1 MRVNII
7 GMGRWGPNLVR
18 AFMSVP
24 GVTVGRVADP
34 DQSALDR
41 VTASIGGGLQGTQDV
56 ALALRDPEATAVA
69 IATPV
74 VTHYELTK
82 AALEA
87 GKHVLVEK
95 PFCRTSAQCAELI
108 ELAREKDLRLMVGH
122 VFLFNP
128 SILRFKELLDS
139 GSLGKVFYLE
149 AHRTNLGP
157 VREDVNAIWDL
168 TSHDISI
175 FSFLLGS
182 QPESVSATASRTLEG
197 MREDTAFTTLRYPGG
212 VLAHAHASWLNP
224 LKVRTITAVGSQRT
238 IIWDD
243 IHLNRP
249 LQVHDIAI
257 TLDDYTYSDSFS
269 SHRLSYRRG
278 DVSIPYIEL
287 KQPLLE
293 QCRHFAEAVANGET
307 PRSDGVF
314 GAQVVRVLEAT
325 DASLAEHSR
334 FQAL

>member
-7 GMGRWGPNLVR
+7 GMGRWGPNLAR
-18 AFMSVP
+18 AFVSLP
-24 GVTVGRVADP
+24 EVTVGLVADP
-34 DQSALDR
+34 DQGALDR
-41 VTASIGGGLQGTQDV
+41 VLKSIAGLQGTCDV
-56 ALALRDPEATAVA
+56 AAALTDPEAQAIA

-82 AALEA
+82 KALEA

-108 ELAREKDLRLMVGH
+108 ELARQKGLRLMVGH

-128 SILRFKELLDS
+128 SILMFKELLDS
-139 GSLGKVFYLE
+139 GALGKLFYLE

-175 FSFLLGS
+175 FSFLLNG

-224 LKVRTITAVGSQRT
+224 LKVRTITAVGEHRT

-243 IHLNRP
+243 IHLDRA
-249 LQVHDIAI
+249 LQVHNISI
-257 TLDDYTYSDSFS
+257 TLDDYQYSDSFS

-278 DVSIPYIEL
+278 DVTIPYIEL

-293 QCRHFAEAVANGET
+293 QCRHFVEAVKNEKT

-325 DASLAEHSR
+325 DASLAEGSR